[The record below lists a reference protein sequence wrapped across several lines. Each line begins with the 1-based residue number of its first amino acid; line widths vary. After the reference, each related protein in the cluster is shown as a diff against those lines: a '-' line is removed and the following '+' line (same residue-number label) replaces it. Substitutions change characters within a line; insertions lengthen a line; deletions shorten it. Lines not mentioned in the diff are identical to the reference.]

1 MIKFNFYSKVFIMV
15 NNISSLLSPPTG
27 EFLHHVDSWA
37 ISKIPDEVWI
47 EIFSY
52 LPVKDLA
59 FSRQVSRQWRQL
71 ASDPLLWHP
80 LVLKKFLFL
89 PPLSHGKY
97 THSMYG
103 NQAAYHV
110 NVEGKRFVKFI
121 EFDDVEGSGKAVFSP
136 DSQWIV
142 SSAKDNTAHV
152 WNAFNGK
159 RHQILE
165 GHTGLI
171 TSITFSEDGNWLATT
186 SADCTARL
194 WKLESNKWL
203 CKSSLKGHLKEVCSA
218 AFFFRL
224 QDDHGWLVATGSLD
238 CDIRL
243 WDMNTGKYLTTF
255 MGRVRTPVKKI
266 GFLPNGDNSM
276 VVMEP
281 GVNRAYFWSLDTSSA
296 AVTRHYAACGHDSS
310 FNFIGP
316 FALSPDKKTG
326 AFLLELGQLGI
337 CELDELEENQRILTI
352 PPKPILCLAYS
363 PDGESLAISFAEEPS
378 QKPGFD
384 VYHLPTDKVY
394 KYEAEEIGESF
405 NKIAY
410 SPDGRWIVA
419 GNSEWCALWRG
430 NRERIG
436 RKETPLYFIS
446 LPCND
451 NLNFSPNG
459 RQLLIGNTVIDFF
472 DIEGELIA
480 NGAVEEI
487 KEEKRQATPEISME
501 ETTHLESKKRKSRS
515 DKSPKEEKEI
525 SYPAESSPSS
535 TLKRR
540 KKEE

>member
-1 MIKFNFYSKVFIMV
+1 MI
-15 NNISSLLSPPTG
+15 NNISPAFSPSTV
-27 EFLHHVDSWA
+27 EISQNIDSWA
-37 ISKIPDEVWI
+37 ISKMPDEVWI
-47 EIFSY
+47 KIFSY
-52 LPVKDLA
+52 LPAKDLA
-59 FSRQVSRQWRQL
+59 FSRQVSRQWSQL

-80 LVLKKFLFL
+80 LVLKKFPFL

-110 NVEGKRFVKFI
+110 NVECKRFVKFI
-121 EFDDVEGSGKAVFSP
+121 EFEDVEGSGKAVFSP

-194 WKLESNKWL
+194 WKLESNKWI

-218 AFFFRL
+218 AFFHRL
-224 QDDHGWLVATGSLD
+224 QDEYGWLVATGSLD

-255 MGRVRTPVKKI
+255 RGKVRAPVKKI

-276 VVMEP
+276 VVIEP
-281 GVNRAYFWSLDTSSA
+281 GVNRAYFWAMGPTSSA
-296 AVTRHYAACGHDSS
+296 TVKREDASCGHDSS
-310 FNFIGP
+310 FKFIGP
-316 FALSPDKKTG
+316 FALSPDKKAG
-326 AFLLELGQLGI
+326 AFLLKLGKLGI
-337 CELDELEENQRILTI
+337 CELDALKENQRILTI

-384 VYHLPTDKVY
+384 VYHLPTGKVY
-394 KYEAEEIGESF
+394 KYEAEEIGESL
-405 NKIAY
+405 NKITY
-410 SPDGRWIVA
+410 SPDGQWIVS
-419 GNSEWCALWRG
+419 GNSEWCALWQV
-430 NRERIG
+430 NRKRIWWKG
-436 RKETPLYFIS
+436 QEKTPLYFIS

-451 NLNFSPNG
+451 NLSFSPNG

-472 DIEGELIA
+472 DIEGKLIA
-480 NGAVEEI
+480 DGAAEEI
-487 KEEKRQATPEISME
+487 KEEKKQATPEILME
-501 ETTHLESKKRKSRS
+501 EIIPLESKKRKSRI
-515 DKSPKEEKEI
+515 DKSQKEEKEI
-525 SYPAESSPSS
+525 PYPADSSPPSS
-535 TLKRR
+535 LKRR